1 MSIKERFRELRHR
14 IEMMIYGD
22 PTPRMFKETYY
33 RGLGEGELNILD
45 GIEETATGRQ
55 CGEALIMVRYE

>member
-14 IEMMIYGD
+14 IEQMIYGD
-22 PTPRMFKETYY
+22 PTPKMFKETYY
-33 RGLGEGELNILD
+33 RSQGDEELNILD